1 MNGSFHVKRLMGA
14 AATEHGFTLIELL
27 VVIAIIGILAG
38 LLLPTL
44 HRAKSKA
51 GEVTDVG
58 NLRQQMTA
66 LHLLAADNNDVIVQP
81 NWDGGIGGG
90 RPGWLYAIDSSAAGP
105 ARFKLE
111 AGLFWETLRTPK
123 VYWCPMDRRDGDL
136 FQQRQQQLSSYA
148 MNGAVIGYDR
158 NLERAVRLSAM
169 APNACAFW
177 ETDETHP
184 DYFNDGANYPLE
196 GVSARHAQ
204 GAVQA
209 AFDGSAG
216 YIRLREWN
224 AEIANPSRNRL
235 WCYPDSDD
243 GR

>member
-1 MNGSFHVKRLMGA
+1 MNGSRYNRRSLDTALIDHA
-14 AATEHGFTLIELL
+14 FTLIELL
-27 VVIAIIGILAG
+27 VVIAIISILAAI
-38 LLLPTL
+38 LLPTL

-51 GEVTDVG
+51 SEVTDVG
-58 NLRQQMTA
+58 NLRQQMTT
-66 LHLLAADNNDVIVQP
+66 LHLLAGDNNDVIVQP
-81 NWDGGIGGG
+81 NWDGGISG
-90 RPGWLYAIDSSAAGP
+90 RPGWLYAIDPSIGGA

-111 AGLFWETLRTPK
+111 AGLFWETLRTSK

-136 FQQRQQQLSSYA
+136 FQQREQQLSSYA
-148 MNGAVIGYDR
+148 MNGAVVGYDR
-158 NLERAVRLSAM
+158 SLEKAVRLSAM

-177 ETDETHP
+177 ETDEMHP

-196 GVSARHAQ
+196 GVSTRHAQ

-216 YIRLREWN
+216 YVRLQDWS

-235 WCYPDSDD
+235 WCYPDSEDV
-243 GR
+243 R